1 MKYIHILICIL
12 ALMFSASCAQQGP
25 KDGDYT
31 IHLLTTNDVHGRYFD
46 SLYVD
51 GRAPKASLLAV
62 SAQVDSLR
70 NLYGKD
76 NVVFVDAGDC
86 LQGDNASYYFNFVD
100 TVHRHI
106 YARMVEYM
114 KYDAVVVGNHD
125 IETGHRVYDRIPGQM
140 SVPFLAAN
148 ALRTGEDGKV
158 LVDCDGK
165 PQTHFP
171 GYTIV
176 RRQGLKIVI
185 IGFTNPNIKEWLPEE
200 LWTGLV
206 FEALVPY
213 VQEYVD
219 KVKEMES
226 PDVVVVAAHTGTGSG
241 DGSVFENQGLYL
253 FNSLNGV
260 DFVVAAHD
268 HRPLVLKTTDRAF
281 VNSGSHCRN
290 IGHGILNVKVR
301 DGKCVEKS
309 FDSELI
315 PVDVKRT
322 DERMRKMFRKDYE
335 AVREFTLRPIGQL
348 HADLLTRDAYRGM
361 SDYVNLLNT
370 IALHSSGADVSVASP
385 LTFNGFVKA
394 GTLIYDDLFTIY
406 PFENRLFTLRMT
418 GQEIKDYL
426 EASYDGWINTV
437 SGKSEDEHLLKITAA
452 PDPRTGQDRWSFVG
466 RAYNLDSAAGLVYTV
481 DVTKPLGKR
490 VEIISTAD
498 GKEFCLNREYVVAM
512 NSYRAS
518 GGGGLLKSAGIDSEK
533 METRLVARYPEIRD
547 LLYDYLKECGAIDP
561 VVTGAPEVIGG
572 WKFVPESL
580 AGPLMERD
588 MDLLF

>member
-1 MKYIHILICIL
+1 MSYKKIFFILLLL
-12 ALMFSASCAQQGP
+12 AAVSCAPKGP

-46 SLYVD
+46 SLYVE

-70 NLYGKD
+70 KLYGKD
-76 NVVFVDAGDC
+76 NVVLVDAGDC

-100 TVHRHI
+100 TLHRHI

-148 ALRTGEDGKV
+148 VLRTGEDGQVIK
-158 LVDCDGK
+158 DGAGE
-165 PQTHFP
+165 PDIYFP
-171 GYTIV
+171 GYTVI
-176 RRQGLKIVI
+176 RRQGLKVAIV
-185 IGFTNPNIKEWLPEE
+185 GFTNPNIKEWLPEE
-200 LWTGLV
+200 LWTGLA

-213 VQEYVD
+213 VQESVD
-219 KVKEMES
+219 KVREKEN
-226 PDVVVVAAHTGTGSG
+226 PDVVIVAAHTGTGHG

-253 FNSLNGV
+253 FNTLRGV

-268 HRPLVLKTTDRAF
+268 HRPVVLKTTDRAF

-322 DERMRKMFRKDYE
+322 DEKMRKMFRKDYE
-335 AVREFTLRPIGQL
+335 AVKQFTLKPIGQL
-348 HADLLTRDAYRGM
+348 HIDLLTRDAYRGM

-370 IALHSSGADVSVASP
+370 IALHASGADVSVASP
-385 LTFNGFVKA
+385 LTFNGFVKS

-466 RAYNLDSAAGLVYTV
+466 RAYNLDSAAGLHYTV
-481 DVTKPLGKR
+481 DVTKPAGKR
-490 VEIISTAD
+490 VLIASTAD
-498 GKEFCLNREYVVAM
+498 GKDFCLDREYVVAM

-518 GGGGLLKSAGIDSEK
+518 GGGGLLKAAGIDSEK
-533 METRLVARYPEIRD
+533 MAARLVARYPEIRD
-547 LLYDYLKECGAIDP
+547 LLHGYLSEFGSIDP
-561 VVTGAPEVIGG
+561 AVIGDPEVVGSWRFI
-572 WKFVPESL
+572 PESL
-580 AGPLMERD
+580 AEPLMRQD

>member
-1 MKYIHILICIL
+1 MRYIHIIICIL
-12 ALMFSASCAQQGP
+12 ALMFSVSCAPQGP

-31 IHLLTTNDVHGRYFD
+31 IHLLTTYDVHGRYFD

-70 NLYGKD
+70 ELYGKD
-76 NVVFVDAGDC
+76 NVIFIDAGDS
-86 LQGDNASYYFNFVD
+86 LQGDNAAYFFNFVD

-140 SVPFLAAN
+140 SVPFRAAN
-148 ALRTGEDGKV
+148 VLRTGEDGKV
-158 LVDCDGK
+158 IVDAAGEPDIY
-165 PQTHFP
+165 FP
-171 GYTIV
+171 GYAIV
-176 RRQGLKIVI
+176 RRQGLKVAI
-185 IGFTNPNIKEWLPEE
+185 IGFTNPNIRAWLPEE
-200 LWTGLV
+200 LWTGLE
-206 FEALVPY
+206 FETLVPY
-213 VQEYVD
+213 AQEYVD
-219 KVKEMES
+219 RVREKEN
-226 PDVVVVAAHTGTGSG
+226 PDIVIVAAHSGTGQG
-241 DGSVFENQGLYL
+241 DGSVLENQGLYL
-253 FNSLNGV
+253 FNTMKGV

-268 HRPLVLKTTDRAF
+268 HRPVALKTTDRAF

-290 IGHGILNVKVR
+290 IGHGILNVRVR
-301 DGKCVEKS
+301 DGKCVEKT

-315 PVDVKRT
+315 PVDVRRT
-322 DERMRKMFRKDYE
+322 DERMRKKFRKDYE
-335 AVREFTLRPIGQL
+335 AVREFTLQPIGKL
-348 HADLLTRDAYRGM
+348 HVDLLTRDAYRGM

-370 IALHSSGADVSVASP
+370 IALYASGADVSLASP

-437 SGKSEDEHLLKITAA
+437 SGKSAQEHLLKITQS

-481 DVTKPLGKR
+481 DVTKPCGSR
-490 VEIISTAD
+490 IEIVSTAD
-498 GKEFCLNREYVVAM
+498 GEKFFTDREYVVAM

-518 GGGGLLKSAGIDSEK
+518 GGGGLLKAAGIDSETMK
-533 METRLVARYPEIRD
+533 ERLVAKYPEIRD
-547 LLYDYLKECGAIDP
+547 LLHSYLLAFGSIDP
-561 VVTGAPEVIGG
+561 AVIGDPEVIGN
-572 WKFVPESL
+572 WQFVPESL
-580 AGPLMERD
+580 AGPLMRQD
-588 MDLLF
+588 MNLLF